1 MQLPIV
7 ASFNRE
13 VFKMDIIQIKKELR
27 IDSRLLAGQL
37 DHRHRT
43 ILENIDRYKTELESL
58 SELPFQTEAGVIRKQ
73 GGTST
78 IRYALLTEDQCYF
91 VLTLMRN
98 NQNVVALKLKL
109 VKAFRDARKQIANR
123 DMARL
128 SGKQVR
134 RDETDAIKE
143 LVEYATAQGAK
154 NAQFYYPNITI
165 MTNKVIGIDKG
176 QRDTLDTRQL
186 CVLQMIETSIRIAI
200 GDGLREQL
208 LYDDIYLLCKDRVSE
223 LQPLLKL
230 N

>member
-1 MQLPIV
+1 
-7 ASFNRE
+7 
-13 VFKMDIIQIKKELR
+13 MDIIQIKKELR

-43 ILENIDRYKTELESL
+43 IFASITKYEKELASL
-58 SELPFQTEAGVIRKQ
+58 SLMRFETEAVKVEGERGYKIQKF
-73 GGTST
+73 
-78 IRYALLTEDQCYF
+78 ALLTEDQCYF

-98 NQNVVALKLKL
+98 NPNVVALKLKL

-128 SGKQVR
+128 QGKQVR

-143 LVEYATAQGAK
+143 LVEYATANGSK
-154 NAQFYYPNITI
+154 NAQFFYPNITI

-186 CVLQMIETSIRIAI
+186 CVLQMIETAIRIAI

-208 LYDDIYLLCKDRVSE
+208 PYDDIYLLCKDRVSE

>member
-1 MQLPIV
+1 
-7 ASFNRE
+7 
-13 VFKMDIIQIKKELR
+13 MDIIQIKKELR

-43 ILENIDRYKTELESL
+43 IFASITKYEKELASL
-58 SELPFQTEAGVIRKQ
+58 SLMRFETEAVKVEGERGYKIQKF
-73 GGTST
+73 
-78 IRYALLTEDQCYF
+78 ALLTEDQCYF

-98 NQNVVALKLKL
+98 NPNVVALKLKL

-128 SGKQVR
+128 QGKQVR

-143 LVEYATAQGAK
+143 LVEYATANGSK

-186 CVLQMIETSIRIAI
+186 CVLQMIETAIRIAI

-208 LYDDIYLLCKDRVSE
+208 PYDDIYLLCKDRVSE

>member
-1 MQLPIV
+1 
-7 ASFNRE
+7 
-13 VFKMDIIQIKKELR
+13 MDIIQIKKELR

-43 ILENIDRYKTELESL
+43 IFASITKYEKELASL
-58 SELPFQTEAGVIRKQ
+58 SLMRFETEAVKVEGERGYKIQKF
-73 GGTST
+73 
-78 IRYALLTEDQCYF
+78 ALLTEDQCYF

-143 LVEYATAQGAK
+143 LVEYATTKGSK

-186 CVLQMIETSIRIAI
+186 CVLQMIETAIRIAI

-208 LYDDIYLLCKDRVSE
+208 DYHDIFELCKDRVSE

>member
-1 MQLPIV
+1 
-7 ASFNRE
+7 
-13 VFKMDIIQIKKELR
+13 MDIIQIKKELR

-43 ILENIDRYKTELESL
+43 IFASITKYENELASL
-58 SELPFQTEAGVIRKQ
+58 SLMRFETEAVKVEGERGYKIQKF
-73 GGTST
+73 
-78 IRYALLTEDQCYF
+78 ALLTEDQCYF

-98 NQNVVALKLKL
+98 NPNVVALKLKL

-128 SGKQVR
+128 HGKQVR

-208 LYDDIYLLCKDRVSE
+208 DYHDIFELCKDRVSE

>member
-1 MQLPIV
+1 
-7 ASFNRE
+7 
-13 VFKMDIIQIKKELR
+13 MDIIQIKKELR

-43 ILENIDRYKTELESL
+43 IFTSITKYENELASL
-58 SELPFQTEAGVIRKQ
+58 SLMRFETEAVKVEGERGYKIQKF
-73 GGTST
+73 
-78 IRYALLTEDQCYF
+78 ALLTEDQCYF

-98 NQNVVALKLKL
+98 NPNVVALKLKL

-128 SGKQVR
+128 HGKQVR

-208 LYDDIYLLCKDRVSE
+208 DYHDIFELCKDRVSE

>member
-1 MQLPIV
+1 
-7 ASFNRE
+7 
-13 VFKMDIIQIKKELR
+13 MDIIQIKKELR

-43 ILENIDRYKTELESL
+43 IFASITKYENELASL
-58 SELPFQTEAGVIRKQ
+58 SLMRFETEAVKVEGERGYKIQKF
-73 GGTST
+73 
-78 IRYALLTEDQCYF
+78 ALLTEDQCYF

-98 NQNVVALKLKL
+98 NPNVIALKLKL

-128 SGKQVR
+128 HGKQVR

-165 MTNKVIGIDKG
+165 MTNKILGIDKG

-208 LYDDIYLLCKDRVSE
+208 DYHDIFDLCKDRVSE

>member
-1 MQLPIV
+1 
-7 ASFNRE
+7 
-13 VFKMDIIQIKKELR
+13 MDIIQIKKELR

-43 ILENIDRYKTELESL
+43 ILENIDKYKTELESI

-78 IRYALLTEDQCYF
+78 IRFALLTEDQCYF

-98 NQNVVALKLKL
+98 NPNVVALKLKL

-128 SGKQVR
+128 QGKHVR

-143 LVEYATAQGAK
+143 LVEYATANGAK

-208 LYDDIYLLCKDRVSE
+208 PYDDIYLLCKDRVSE

>member
-1 MQLPIV
+1 
-7 ASFNRE
+7 
-13 VFKMDIIQIKKELR
+13 MDIIQIKKELR

-43 ILENIDRYKTELESL
+43 IFASITKYEKELASL
-58 SELPFQTEAGVIRKQ
+58 SLMRFETEAVKVEGERGYKIQKF
-73 GGTST
+73 
-78 IRYALLTEDQCYF
+78 ALLTEDQCYF

-98 NQNVVALKLKL
+98 NPNVVALKLKL

-143 LVEYATAQGAK
+143 LVEYATANGSK

-208 LYDDIYLLCKDRVSE
+208 PYDDIYLLCKDRVSE

>member
-1 MQLPIV
+1 
-7 ASFNRE
+7 
-13 VFKMDIIQIKKELR
+13 MDIIQIKKELR

-43 ILENIDRYKTELESL
+43 IFASITKYEKELASL
-58 SELPFQTEAGVIRKQ
+58 SLMRFETEAVKVEGERGYKIQKF
-73 GGTST
+73 
-78 IRYALLTEDQCYF
+78 ALLTEDQCYF

-98 NQNVVALKLKL
+98 NPNVVALKLKL

-143 LVEYATAQGAK
+143 LVEYATANGSK

-186 CVLQMIETSIRIAI
+186 CVLQMIETSVRIAI

-208 LYDDIYLLCKDRVSE
+208 PYDDIYLLCKDRVSE

>member
-1 MQLPIV
+1 
-7 ASFNRE
+7 
-13 VFKMDIIQIKKELR
+13 
-27 IDSRLLAGQL
+27 
-37 DHRHRT
+37 
-43 ILENIDRYKTELESL
+43 
-58 SELPFQTEAGVIRKQ
+58 
-73 GGTST
+73 
-78 IRYALLTEDQCYF
+78 
-91 VLTLMRN
+91 MRN
-98 NQNVVALKLKL
+98 NPNVVALKLKL

-128 SGKQVR
+128 HGKQVR

-208 LYDDIYLLCKDRVSE
+208 DYHDIFELCKDRVSE

>member
-1 MQLPIV
+1 
-7 ASFNRE
+7 
-13 VFKMDIIQIKKELR
+13 MDIIQIKKELR

-58 SELPFQTEAGVIRKQ
+58 SELPFQTESGIIRKQ
-73 GGTST
+73 GGTSA

-98 NQNVVALKLKL
+98 NPNVIALKLKL

-143 LVEYATAQGAK
+143 LVEYATAQGSK

-208 LYDDIYLLCKDRVSE
+208 PYDDIYLLCKDRVSE

>member
-1 MQLPIV
+1 
-7 ASFNRE
+7 
-13 VFKMDIIQIKKELR
+13 MDIIQIKKELR

-43 ILENIDRYKTELESL
+43 IFASITKYEKELASL
-58 SELPFQTEAGVIRKQ
+58 SLMRFETEAVKVEGERGYKIQKF
-73 GGTST
+73 
-78 IRYALLTEDQCYF
+78 ALLTEDQCYF

-98 NQNVVALKLKL
+98 NPNVVALKLKL

-143 LVEYATAQGAK
+143 LVEYATANGSK

-186 CVLQMIETSIRIAI
+186 CVLQMIETAIRIAI

-208 LYDDIYLLCKDRVSE
+208 PYDDIYLLCKDRVSE

>member
-1 MQLPIV
+1 
-7 ASFNRE
+7 
-13 VFKMDIIQIKKELR
+13 MDIIQIKKELR

-43 ILENIDRYKTELESL
+43 ILESIDRYKTELESL
-58 SELPFQTEAGVIRKQ
+58 SRLPFETEKGKPLPQ
-73 GGTST
+73 GGFSKT
-78 IRYALLTEDQCYF
+78 IRFALLTEDQCYF

-98 NQNVVALKLKL
+98 NPNVVALKLKL

-128 SGKQVR
+128 HGKQVR

-143 LVEYATAQGAK
+143 LVEYATANGAK

-208 LYDDIYLLCKDRVSE
+208 DYHDIFELCKDRVSE

>member
-1 MQLPIV
+1 
-7 ASFNRE
+7 
-13 VFKMDIIQIKKELR
+13 MDIIQIKKELR

-43 ILENIDRYKTELESL
+43 IFASITKYEKELASL
-58 SELPFQTEAGVIRKQ
+58 SLMRFETEAVKVEGERGYKIQKF
-73 GGTST
+73 
-78 IRYALLTEDQCYF
+78 ALLTEDQCYF

-186 CVLQMIETSIRIAI
+186 CVLQMIETAIRIAI

-208 LYDDIYLLCKDRVSE
+208 DYHDIFELCKDRVSE

>member
-1 MQLPIV
+1 
-7 ASFNRE
+7 
-13 VFKMDIIQIKKELR
+13 MDIIQIKKELR

-43 ILENIDRYKTELESL
+43 IFASITKYQKELASL
-58 SELPFQTEAGVIRKQ
+58 SLMRFETEAVKVEGERGYKIQKF
-73 GGTST
+73 
-78 IRYALLTEDQCYF
+78 ALLTEDQCYF

-98 NQNVVALKLKL
+98 NPNVVALKLKL

-143 LVEYATAQGAK
+143 LVEYATANGSK
-154 NAQFYYPNITI
+154 NAQFFYPNITI

-208 LYDDIYLLCKDRVSE
+208 PYDDIYLLCKDRVSE